1 MSKHRILKGFLSFAL
16 AATLMPYTSLVHAQG
31 KDPENLALHKT
42 YASSTPEGS
51 AGTTLSADKA
61 FDGITNR
68 DEKDYAKESRW
79 GTPELTDG
87 EQPWISVDLGAPK
100 TFQSFVIEWEKP
112 NITGF
117 QIQTKGAD
125 GKWSAIYTK
134 SGTEKITSVEEVIHL
149 DAPVTAQNV
158 KLLITGYEDAVPGWK
173 SVSIYEFQIYGNNVP
188 DAVLSREDIALH
200 KSAAASSAES
210 SGSTTLSADK
220 AFDGVINRDEKD
232 YAKTSRWSTPQLDGT
247 QQPWLSVDL
256 GSKQYIRSFVIDFEK
271 PNITGYQVQVSD
283 DNKTWKTVYTK
294 QGSDDIKDTTQR
306 IQLDNAVYGRY
317 VRLNI
322 TGYTDAA
329 TNWKSVSVFEF
340 AIYQTTLDSLKPEAP
355 TLDSVVAG
363 IHAPIVKK
371 GDHSLA
377 MPKVPE
383 GFTVKLHGTDWEQ
396 LIDPD
401 GTIYQP
407 LVNSTV
413 KVKFDVSDGKN
424 IKSTGDLTVSV
435 PGKVENP
442 ITDNKPA
449 VIPELR
455 EWSGQKGDFAINDTS
470 KIVVDPAYADALSQD
485 MKEFQQDYKAITGK
499 PIEIS
504 NGTTPG
510 THDFYFTLNT
520 TDKGLK
526 EEGYLMNITTNGVTI
541 EAMNVKGAYWAT
553 RTILQ
558 ILKQNGTTI
567 PCGTTRDYPK
577 YKLRGFML
585 DVGRLPFSLDFLKE
599 VTKNMSW
606 YKLNDFQVHLSDN
619 YIWIE
624 EYTNPLKD
632 AYSGFRLESSIVGDN
647 GVKLTSDDT
656 WYSKKDFRDYIQSSR
671 NLGINIVPE
680 IDTPAHSLALTKVR
694 PDLAMKDTSVSRHF
708 DHLDLNTKFNDSI
721 AFVQQI
727 FNEYLTPENPVF
739 DKNTIVNIGT
749 DEYDG
754 KYSEQF
760 RKYTDDMLKFIQ
772 DSGRTVRLW
781 GSLTARS
788 GTTPVRSKNVQMNIW
803 NTGWAN
809 PVNMLK
815 QGYDLINMNDNDLY
829 MVPSGSNS
837 RGGYQDRLNVSD
849 LYKNW
854 KPNKFGGTTIS
865 PTEPQ
870 MLGASYAMWN
880 DNTGKRKKGLADVD
894 FFDRFFEPLPA
905 LSEKM
910 WGEARDKDYKELNA
924 VADKTGTAPNT
935 NPYYEVA
942 SKTDTILNYNFDQE
956 PIKDASGN
964 GYDVTKEENVNL
976 GTGRNGNAL
985 QLKGNSSYVE
995 TPVANVGTNSTF
1007 SFSMKKDVT
1016 TSKDEQILFESD
1028 QGTIEIKKDS
1038 GKLGFSRLG
1047 NSFAFNYVVPDNTWV
1062 NIQLRALPEETD
1074 LYVDGKLVD
1083 RISLTSNTTKLVGTL
1098 VVPLQRIGSKT
1109 HAFKGLID
1117 NLSIKKGA
1125 DAYVDPYE
1133 IPTKDFIVKANNEEI
1148 DHGTEGP
1155 IAYAFDNNPSTI
1167 WHTQYTPSQKVVNAD
1182 NPAIVDVD
1190 MGDVYNIDKV
1200 SYLPRQD
1207 SAANG
1212 NITKYELYG
1221 KETKDGT
1228 MKLLSSGTLSNN
1240 KDVKEFTFKAQNI
1253 RYLQIKVLSGIGNFA
1268 SAAEFKVYKAESKL
1282 TALQNKVDEVK
1293 AMDTSDYTTSSI
1305 KALTDALAKAQAVLK
1320 DTAATDTQIQ
1330 TALDALNTAT
1340 DHLQMRANTKDAE
1353 ALLAS
1358 IEEQKL
1364 VERDYTSDSWKNF
1377 IDAKAKVEEA
1387 LKDVSDITDATL
1399 TTMVGELQNALANL
1413 VKVSQVDK
1421 AALQT
1426 AYNKAKDMKNEN
1438 YTAVS
1443 WDVFNKARD
1452 IAKTVLAN
1460 TNATQD
1466 EVNKAEKDLTAAMA
1480 KLVNN
1485 PTVADKKDLNS
1496 TIALAENIV
1505 KDAGSY
1511 VQDSAWETMVKAL
1524 SKGKEIAVSETATQ
1538 QDVKDANVALQKA
1551 IAALTKKPSS
1561 QPGQTIIT
1569 TINDSKNGI
1578 EIFGEFDQGTT
1589 LNVKSPDLKDLTN
1602 RIQDKIYLSK
1612 VTLEKAY
1619 DLNLMKD
1626 GSKVLPS
1633 GEVEIAID
1641 LNSALL
1647 KKQLAI
1653 IYIDENGNIQNIPCN
1668 IQGNKIIFKTTH
1680 FSTYAIVSYTGT
1692 KPTITPTV
1700 NPIEKPTVNT
1710 GDQTNDMLY
1719 LTWMLIAGAGIAL
1732 YMYRRRKSN
1741 CK

>member
-1 MSKHRILKGFLSFAL
+1 MNKHRILKGVLSIAL
-16 AATLMPYTSLVHAQG
+16 AIILMPHTNFVHAQG
-31 KDPENLALHKT
+31 NAPENIALNKT
-42 YASSTPEGS
+42 YASSTAESSGS
-51 AGTTLSADKA
+51 TTLSADKA
-61 FDGITNR
+61 FDGVTNR
-68 DEKDYAKESRW
+68 DVSDYTKTSRW
-79 GTPELTDG
+79 GTPQLNGTEH
-87 EQPWISVDLGAPK
+87 PWISVDLGAPK
-100 TFQSFVIEWEKP
+100 TFQSFVIEWEKT

-117 QIQTKGAD
+117 QIQTKDTSGA
-125 GKWSAIYTK
+125 WSPIYTK
-134 SGTEKITSVEEVIHL
+134 SGTDKITNVENVIHL
-149 DAPVTAQNV
+149 DAPVTAQDV
-158 KLLITGYEDAVPGWK
+158 RLAITGYEDAVPGWK
-173 SVSIYEFQIYGNNVP
+173 SVSIYEFQIYENNVP
-188 DAVLSREDIALH
+188 DAVLNKADIALH
-200 KSAAASSAES
+200 KTAAASSAES
-210 SGSTTLSADK
+210 SGTTTLSADK

-232 YAKTSRWSTPQLDGT
+232 YAKTSRWSTPQLDGA

-283 DNKTWKTVYTK
+283 DNSTWKTVYTK
-294 QGSDDIKDTTQR
+294 PGSEHITSTTQR

-340 AIYQTTLDSLKPEAP
+340 AIYQTTLDSLKPDAP

-396 LIDPD
+396 LIDQD

-407 LVNSTV
+407 LVTSNV
-413 KVKFDVSDGKN
+413 KVKFDVSDGKTTKATN
-424 IKSTGDLTVSV
+424 ELTVSV

-455 EWSGQKGDFAINDTS
+455 EWSGQKGDFVINDAS
-470 KIVVDPAYADALSQD
+470 KIVVDPAFADVLSQS

-499 PIEIS
+499 PIEIA
-504 NGTTPG
+504 NGTKPDA
-510 THDFYFTLNT
+510 HDFYFTLQT

-526 EEGYLMNITTNGVTI
+526 EEGYLMNITADGVSI
-541 EAMNVKGAYWAT
+541 EAMNAKGAYWAT

-577 YKLRGFML
+577 YKVRGFML

-606 YKLNDFQVHLSDN
+606 YKLNDFQVHLNDN

-647 GVKLTSDDT
+647 GVKLTSDDM
-656 WYSKKDFRDYIQSSR
+656 WYSKKDFRDFIQSTR

-694 PDLAMKDTSVSRHF
+694 PDLAMKDTSVARHF
-708 DHLDLNTKFNDSI
+708 DHLDLDTKYNDSL
-721 AFVQQI
+721 AFVKQI
-727 FNEYLTPENPVF
+727 FNEYVTAQNPVF

-760 RKYTDDMLKFIQ
+760 RKYTDDMIKYIQ
-772 DSGRTVRLW
+772 DGGRTVRLW
-781 GSLTARS
+781 GSLTARG
-788 GTTPVRSKNVQMNIW
+788 GTTPVRSKGVQMNIW
-803 NTGWAN
+803 NNGWAN
-809 PVNMLK
+809 PTAMLK
-815 QGYDLINMNDNDLY
+815 QGYDLINMNDGSLY
-829 MVPSGSNS
+829 MVPSGDNS
-837 RGGYQDRLNVSD
+837 RGGYQDRLNVPS
-849 LYKNW
+849 LYSNW
-854 KPNKFGGTTIS
+854 TPNTIGGTVIS

-880 DNTGKRKKGLADVD
+880 DNTDKRKKGLSDVD

-910 WGEARDKDYKELNA
+910 WGEARDKDYEELNVIA
-924 VADKTGTAPNT
+924 GKTGTAPNT

-942 SKTDTILNYNFDQE
+942 SKTDTILDYTFDKD
-956 PIKDASGN
+956 PITDASGN
-964 GYDVTKEENVNL
+964 GYDVTKKENVSL
-976 GTGRNGNAL
+976 GVGKAGTAL
-985 QLKGNSSYVE
+985 ELKGNSSYIE
-995 TPVANVGTNSTF
+995 TPVTNVGPNSTLT
-1007 SFSMKKDVT
+1007 FSMKKDAT

-1047 NSFAFNYVVPDNTWV
+1047 NSFAFNYVVPENTWV
-1062 NIQLRALPEETD
+1062 DIQLRALPQETD
-1074 LYVDGKLVD
+1074 LYVNGKLVD
-1083 RISLTSNTTKLVGTL
+1083 RIALNSTTTKLVGTL
-1098 VVPLQRIGSKT
+1098 IVPLQRIGSMTK
-1109 HAFKGLID
+1109 AFKGSLD
-1117 NLSIKKGA
+1117 NVMIKKGA
-1125 DAYVDPYE
+1125 NVYVDPYE
-1133 IPTKDFIVKANNEEI
+1133 IPTKDFTVKANNEES
-1148 DHGTEGP
+1148 DHGSEGP
-1155 IAYAFDNNPSTI
+1155 VKYAFDNKSSTI
-1167 WHTQYTPSQKVVNAD
+1167 WHTQYTPNQKVVNVD

-1190 MGDVYNIDKV
+1190 MGNVYNIDKV
-1200 SYLPRQD
+1200 TYLPRQD

-1221 KETKDGT
+1221 KETKDGA
-1228 MKLLSSGTLSNN
+1228 MKLLSSGTLPNN
-1240 KDVKEFTFKAQNI
+1240 KDLKEFTFKAQNI
-1253 RYLQIKVLSGIGNFA
+1253 RYLQMKVLSGVGNFA
-1268 SAAEFKVYKAESKL
+1268 SAAEFKVYKAENKL
-1282 TALQNKVDEVK
+1282 TELQNKVDEVK
-1293 AMDTSDYTTSSI
+1293 AMDASKYTTSTWKTVTSALE
-1305 KALTDALAKAQAVLK
+1305 KAEAILK
-1320 DTAATDTQIQ
+1320 DT
-1330 TALDALNTAT
+1330 TAT
-1340 DHLQMRANTKDAE
+1340 DEQVQAALDVLNTSVDHLQTRANTKDAE

-1364 VERDYTSDSWKNF
+1364 VEKDYTSESWQPF
-1377 IDAKAKVEEA
+1377 INAKTKVEEA
-1387 LKDVSDITDATL
+1387 LKDVSDITDTTL

-1413 VKVSQVDK
+1413 VKVSHEVNKD
-1421 AALQT
+1421 ALQA
-1426 AYNKAKDMKNEN
+1426 AYDKAKDIKNEH
-1438 YTAVS
+1438 YTEAS
-1443 WDVFNKARD
+1443 WNVFSKALDV
-1452 IAKTVLAN
+1452 AKTVLAN
-1460 TNATQD
+1460 VDATQD
-1466 EVNKAEKDLTAAMA
+1466 EVNKAEKDLTAAISE
-1480 KLVNN
+1480 LVKK
-1485 PTVADKKDLNS
+1485 PDMVDKKDLNT

-1551 IAALTKKPSS
+1551 IASLTKKPNT
-1561 QPGQTIIT
+1561 QPDHT
-1569 TINDSKNGI
+1569 TITSISDSKNGI
-1578 EIFGEFDQGTT
+1578 DVYGVFDKDTSLHVKP
-1589 LNVKSPDLKDLTN
+1589 LNLIELANSIKDKTF
-1602 RIQDKIYLSK
+1602 LSK
-1612 VTLEKAY
+1612 VVLEKAF
-1619 DLNLMKD
+1619 DINLMKD
-1626 GSKVLPS
+1626 GKKVRANGEIEVAITLDNALSK
-1633 GEVEIAID
+1633 
-1641 LNSALL
+1641 
-1647 KKQLAI
+1647 KHLAV
-1653 IYIDENGNIQNIPCN
+1653 IYIDEKGNIQKIPSSV
-1668 IQGNKIIFKTTH
+1668 QGNKIIFKTTH
-1680 FSTYAIVSYTGT
+1680 FSKYAIVSYTGAE
-1692 KPTITPTV
+1692 PAITPNV
-1700 NPIEKPTVNT
+1700 KPVVDT
-1710 GDQTNDMLY
+1710 GDQTNVMLY
-1719 LTWMLIAGAGIAL
+1719 MAWMLMAGIGIAL
-1732 YMYRRRKSN
+1732 FIYRRRKSN